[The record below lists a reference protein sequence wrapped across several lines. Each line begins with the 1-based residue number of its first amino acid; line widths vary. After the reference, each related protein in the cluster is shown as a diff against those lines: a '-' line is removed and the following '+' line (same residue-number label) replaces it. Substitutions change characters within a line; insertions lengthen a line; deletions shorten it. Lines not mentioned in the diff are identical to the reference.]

1 MPNYAKD
8 LRQCYNEG
16 NISKKELISRV
27 CNRAKEESKKRQGSK
42 KLAIRGVR
50 ALFELQR
57 TNPMKFFPI
66 KEIYQKAGINPE
78 QTPTSGLW
86 VWDDEHGCGIIE
98 KGERRREYRIRK
110 EFLGVLQQ
118 VLKTTNS
125 N

>member
-1 MPNYAKD
+1 MPNYAKE

-16 NISKKELISRV
+16 KISKKELINRV
-27 CNRAKEESKKRQGSK
+27 CNRAKEESKKRQDSK
-42 KLAIRGVR
+42 ILAIRGVR
-50 ALFELQR
+50 ALFEFQK
-57 TNPMKFFPI
+57 TNPLKFFPI

-86 VWDDEHGCGIIE
+86 VWDDGHGCGIIE
-98 KGERRREYRIRK
+98 KEEGTREYRIRK

-118 VLKTTNS
+118 VLETTNS